1 MKKNAFLT
9 FIFACIPGAGQMYYG
24 YMKRGTS
31 LLVYFCLFIMLGTI
45 ISPLVVG
52 VAVVYMFSF
61 FDTYDLIRYLVAGD
75 PKPDGFLL
83 PPDWQNQ
90 LGGAKTKM
98 TPKMNKIIGWC
109 LLLTGVYVMYDS
121 VVWPIV
127 SNILQQLGVYWDII
141 YTLNNAIPSVVL
153 ALLQVAADEENA
165 RWGSN
170 AIRVEI
176 KLVGDRPAGQQSP
189 DLPIVQAAWAA
200 SEAVAVPPEFG
211 PASSTDANLPMS
223 LGIPAIRL
231 CGGGAEGNNHSL
243 DEWYDPAN
251 AYRGPQKVFLT
262 LLGLV
267 GVAGV
272 SEPLLAKRG

>member
-31 LLVYFCLFIMLGTI
+31 LLVYFCLFIMLGAI

-98 TPKMNKIIGWC
+98 TPKMNKVIGWC
-109 LLLTGVYVMYDS
+109 LLLTGAYVMYDR
-121 VVWPIV
+121 VIWPIV
-127 SNILQQLGVYWDII
+127 ESIFVQLGIHWSMI
-141 YTLNNAIPSVVL
+141 YAINDVIPSM
-153 ALLQVAADEENA
+153 ANMPTTTIPTTCP
-165 RWGSN
+165 RTK
-170 AIRVEI
+170 VE
-176 KLVGDRPAGQQSP
+176 PAKQ
-189 DLPIVQAAWAA
+189 
-200 SEAVAVPPEFG
+200 
-211 PASSTDANLPMS
+211 ANLKRKLKRKCRAGCSTAP
-223 LGIPAIRL
+223 RL
-231 CGGGAEGNNHSL
+231 VTCGHLE
-243 DEWYDPAN
+243 
-251 AYRGPQKVFLT
+251 
-262 LLGLV
+262 
-267 GVAGV
+267 
-272 SEPLLAKRG
+272 

>member
-1 MKKNAFLT
+1 MKKNALLT

-75 PKPDGFLL
+75 PKPDEFLL
-83 PPDWQNQ
+83 PPDWQKQ
-90 LGGAKTKM
+90 FGGAKAKM

-127 SNILQQLGVYWDII
+127 RNILQQLDVYGDII
-141 YTLNNAIPSVVL
+141 YTINNAIPSVVV
-153 ALLQVAADEENA
+153 AVLLIVFGGRLLGFGKHAHHNDT
-165 RWGSN
+165 
-170 AIRVEI
+170 
-176 KLVGDRPAGQQSP
+176 D
-189 DLPIVQAAWAA
+189 DLPPYQ
-200 SEAVAVPPEFG
+200 G
-211 PASSTDANLPMS
+211 
-223 LGIPAIRL
+223 
-231 CGGGAEGNNHSL
+231 
-243 DEWYDPAN
+243 
-251 AYRGPQKVFLT
+251 
-262 LLGLV
+262 
-267 GVAGV
+267 
-272 SEPLLAKRG
+272 

>member
-31 LLVYFCLFIMLGTI
+31 LLVYFCLFIMLGAI

-75 PKPDGFLL
+75 PKPDEFLL

-90 LGGAKTKM
+90 LGGAKAKM

-141 YTLNNAIPSVVL
+141 YTLNNAIPSVV
-153 ALLQVAADEENA
+153 
-165 RWGSN
+165 
-170 AIRVEI
+170 
-176 KLVGDRPAGQQSP
+176 
-189 DLPIVQAAWAA
+189 
-200 SEAVAVPPEFG
+200 VAVLLIVFG
-211 PASSTDANLPMS
+211 GRCWALANMPTTTIPTTCPRTRAEPAKQANLKRKLKRKCRAGCSTAP
-223 LGIPAIRL
+223 RL
-231 CGGGAEGNNHSL
+231 VACGHLE
-243 DEWYDPAN
+243 
-251 AYRGPQKVFLT
+251 
-262 LLGLV
+262 
-267 GVAGV
+267 
-272 SEPLLAKRG
+272 

>member
-31 LLVYFCLFIMLGTI
+31 LLVYFCLFIMLGAI

-109 LLLTGVYVMYDS
+109 LLLTGAYVMYDR
-121 VVWPIV
+121 VIWPIV

-141 YTLNNAIPSVVL
+141 YTINNAIPSVVVL
-153 ALLQVAADEENA
+153 
-165 RWGSN
+165 
-170 AIRVEI
+170 
-176 KLVGDRPAGQQSP
+176 
-189 DLPIVQAAWAA
+189 
-200 SEAVAVPPEFG
+200 
-211 PASSTDANLPMS
+211 S
-223 LGIPAIRL
+223 LIHI
-231 CGGGAEGNNHSL
+231 
-243 DEWYDPAN
+243 
-251 AYRGPQKVFLT
+251 
-262 LLGLV
+262 
-267 GVAGV
+267 
-272 SEPLLAKRG
+272 SEPTRRS

>member
-109 LLLTGVYVMYDS
+109 LLLTGAYVMYDR
-121 VVWPIV
+121 VIWPIV
-127 SNILQQLGVYWDII
+127 ESNQRCNPVHCG
-141 YTLNNAIPSVVL
+141 SG
-153 ALLQVAADEENA
+153 AADCFWRPPA
-165 RWGSN
+165 GLWQTCPPQRY
-170 AIRVEI
+170 R
-176 KLVGDRPAGQQSP
+176 RPAPVPGLNRQSKQ
-189 DLPIVQAAWAA
+189 I
-200 SEAVAVPPEFG
+200 
-211 PASSTDANLPMS
+211 
-223 LGIPAIRL
+223 
-231 CGGGAEGNNHSL
+231 
-243 DEWYDPAN
+243 
-251 AYRGPQKVFLT
+251 
-262 LLGLV
+262 
-267 GVAGV
+267 
-272 SEPLLAKRG
+272 

>member
-45 ISPLVVG
+45 ISPLVMG

-90 LGGAKTKM
+90 LSGAKTKM

-109 LLLTGVYVMYDS
+109 LLLTGAYVMYDR
-121 VVWPIV
+121 VIWPIV

-141 YTLNNAIPSVVL
+141 YTINNAIPS
-153 ALLQVAADEENA
+153 
-165 RWGSN
+165 G
-170 AIRVEI
+170 
-176 KLVGDRPAGQQSP
+176 
-189 DLPIVQAAWAA
+189 
-200 SEAVAVPPEFG
+200 
-211 PASSTDANLPMS
+211 
-223 LGIPAIRL
+223 
-231 CGGGAEGNNHSL
+231 CGGGAA
-243 DEWYDPAN
+243 DCFWRPPAGLWQTCPPQR
-251 AYRGPQKVFLT
+251 YRRPAPVP
-262 LLGLV
+262 GLNRQ
-267 GVAGV
+267 
-272 SEPLLAKRG
+272 SKQI

>member
-31 LLVYFCLFIMLGTI
+31 LLVYFCLFIMLGAI

-109 LLLTGVYVMYDS
+109 LLLTGAYVMYDR
-121 VVWPIV
+121 VIWPIV
-127 SNILQQLGVYWDII
+127 ESIFVQLGIHWSMI
-141 YTLNNAIPSVVL
+141 YAINDVIPSIVV
-153 ALLQVAADEENA
+153 AVLLIAFGELHYYLLCYPNRQYVWRPPAGLWQTCPPQ
-165 RWGSN
+165 RY
-170 AIRVEI
+170 R
-176 KLVGDRPAGQQSP
+176 RPAPVPGLNRQSKQ
-189 DLPIVQAAWAA
+189 I
-200 SEAVAVPPEFG
+200 
-211 PASSTDANLPMS
+211 
-223 LGIPAIRL
+223 
-231 CGGGAEGNNHSL
+231 
-243 DEWYDPAN
+243 
-251 AYRGPQKVFLT
+251 
-262 LLGLV
+262 
-267 GVAGV
+267 
-272 SEPLLAKRG
+272 